1 MSDKWRIS
9 STRNSHCMVC
19 QDAQEE
25 NQDGVSSV
33 SILLR
38 CSNEKCNREY
48 HVDCAFNQGGLSLD
62 EENGGM
68 LSFFCD
74 LHFKE
79 VLFCTCKRKYDD
91 SQAMVFCD
99 ECYDWFHTSCEGIKQ
114 REAQKLDQQERFVCH
129 SCRAIAKEGR
139 KISKQLQDRNMD
151 KDYQSGCQQ
160 AAQKSIGKLIELA
173 ASIGPV
179 IDDISSPSSFTQS
192 EYTVQDIRPT
202 LEYIQSALDL
212 GEIDNN
218 ASENTD
224 RRNYLDFMGLR
235 EYVEL
240 NANKVSEYLKR
251 VDSWFPRAMD
261 VCSSGVNGL
270 SLQSLDRSNCNAAE
284 ALRGKVDALLSELR
298 STVRYEPQEVEAFYA
313 FAEVIFWICD
323 FHRVIFF
330 LFPHQKGF
338 HPYY

>member
-19 QDAQEE
+19 QDSHEE
-25 NQDGVSSV
+25 NDATSSV

-62 EENGGM
+62 EESGGM
-68 LSFFCD
+68 LSFLCD

-91 SQAMVFCD
+91 TQAMVFCD

-114 REAQKLDQQERFVCH
+114 RDAQKLDQQERFVCH

-139 KISKQLQDRNMD
+139 KISKQLQDKNMD

-160 AAQKSIGKLIELA
+160 SAQKAVGKLIELA

-179 IDDISSPSSFTQS
+179 IDDISTSSLFTQS
-192 EYTVQDIRPT
+192 EYSVEDIRPT
-202 LEYIQSALDL
+202 LKYIQSTLDL
-212 GEIDNN
+212 GEIEIS
-218 ASENTD
+218 SENND
-224 RRNYLDFMGLR
+224 RRNYLDFMGVR
-235 EYVEL
+235 EYVEV
-240 NANKVSEYLKR
+240 NSNKIYEYLQR
-251 VDSWFPRAMD
+251 VDSWFSRAMV
-261 VCSSGVNGL
+261 VCSSGVQEL
-270 SLQSLDRSNCNAAE
+270 SLQSLDRNVAE
-284 ALRGKVDALLSELR
+284 ALRGKVDSLLAELR

-323 FHRVIFF
+323 FQRVNISNFS
-330 LFPHQKGF
+330 
-338 HPYY
+338 